1 MRLITLSARLAPLV
15 QALRRMQKSVQGY
28 LAHKK
33 MHPPRTLLQ
42 AYA

>member
-1 MRLITLSARLAPLV
+1 MTEYLGEFKTSTQI
-15 QALRRMQKSVQGY
+15 QGY

-33 MHPPRTLLQ
+33 MHPPRTQLY